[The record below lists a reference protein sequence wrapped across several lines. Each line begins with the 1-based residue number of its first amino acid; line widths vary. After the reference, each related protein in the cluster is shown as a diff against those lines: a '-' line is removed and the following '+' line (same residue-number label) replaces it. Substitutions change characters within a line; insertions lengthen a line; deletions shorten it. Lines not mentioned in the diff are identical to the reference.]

1 LHVMAVEFGKLFGST
16 NSFLDYTIGGLV
28 FGAIY
33 ALVALGYTMVYGVL
47 QLINFAHSE
56 VFMYGTFAV
65 AWVFVLLHGTD
76 SVTQSLGEALPIL
89 LVALIAAMLLSAA
102 IALLLERV
110 AYRPL
115 INKNAPKLIALISAI
130 GASFALAEAMGLR
143 DKFAQWFGLEDNLKN
158 YVSKPGV
165 VQQNIGQA
173 RDVYSNPVSIQ
184 PKGLFEIGGY
194 SVTDVDL
201 VVVFAALGMMVA
213 LDQFVRRTKFGR
225 GIRATAQD
233 PESAALMGVNSTRV
247 VQITF
252 LIGGLMAGAAATLYM
267 MKIGSTRQN
276 SGFILGVKAFTAAVM
291 GGIGNLRGALLG
303 GLILGIMEAW
313 GSAVFGSEWKDVT
326 AFVLLVLILLVR
338 PSGLLGESLGK
349 ARA

>member
-1 LHVMAVEFGKLFGST
+1 MDFGALFGSFD
-16 NSFLDYTIGGLV
+16 NFMSYTAGGLV

-33 ALVALGYTMVYGVL
+33 ALIALGYTMVYGVL

-65 AWVFVLLHGTD
+65 AWTFIFLHGTD
-76 SVTQSLGEALPIL
+76 RVNQSLGEALPIL
-89 LVALIAAMLLSAA
+89 LAALVAAMIVSAA
-102 IALLLERV
+102 IALLLERF

-115 INKNAPKLIALISAI
+115 IKKGAPKLIALISAI

-143 DKFAQWFGLEDNLKN
+143 DRFASWVGLDDNLEN
-158 YVSKPGV
+158 YVVPGK
-165 VQQNIGQA
+165 A

-184 PKGLFEIGGY
+184 PQGLFDIGGY
-194 SVTDVDL
+194 TVTDVDL
-201 VVVFAALGMMVA
+201 VILVAALGMMVA
-213 LDQFVRRTKFGR
+213 LDQFVRRTRFGR
-225 GIRATAQD
+225 AIRATAQD

-247 VQITF
+247 VQLTF

-276 SGFILGVKAFTAAVM
+276 AGFILGVKAFTAAVM

-303 GLILGIMEAW
+303 GLVLGVMENW
-313 GSAVFGSEWKDVT
+313 GSAVFGSEWKDVV

>member
-1 LHVMAVEFGKLFGST
+1 MDFGALFGSFD
-16 NSFLDYTIGGLV
+16 NFMSYTAGGLV

-33 ALVALGYTMVYGVL
+33 ALIALGYTMVYGVL

-65 AWVFVLLHGTD
+65 AWTFVFLHGTGR
-76 SVTQSLGEALPIL
+76 VNQGLGEALPIL
-89 LVALIAAMLLSAA
+89 LAALVAAMVVSAV
-102 IALLLERV
+102 IALLLERF

-115 INKNAPKLIALISAI
+115 IKKGAPKLIALISAI

-143 DKFAQWFGLEDNLKN
+143 DRFAGWVGLDDNLSD
-158 YVSKPGV
+158 YVSPGK
-165 VQQNIGQA
+165 A
-173 RDVYSNPVSIQ
+173 RDVYSNPVAIQ
-184 PKGLFEIGGY
+184 PEGLFDIGGY
-194 SVTDVDL
+194 TVTDVDL
-201 VVVFAALGMMVA
+201 VILVAALAMMVA
-213 LDQFVRRTKFGR
+213 LDQFVRRTRFGR

-233 PESAALMGVNSTRV
+233 PEAAALMGVNSTRV
-247 VQITF
+247 VQMTF

-276 SGFILGVKAFTAAVM
+276 AGFILGVKAFTAAVM

-303 GLILGIMEAW
+303 GLVLGVMENW
-313 GSAVFGSEWKDVT
+313 GSAVFGSEWKDVV